1 MLGNNRSASKK
12 KTEKCGFTLE
22 LKPMP
27 EIALLDP
34 ITGALPKNYKKI
46 LADKERNSIFPNNS
60 KNQLGL
66 EFQKNTHNDSFKAQL
81 KPMPEIALLDPITG
95 LLPKNYK
102 EILAQSAGKAVKLGS
117 TRKSKDLEFKISK
130 LETSDKRLS
139 KIGQT
144 LQINTKKGPRKA
156 LFTRPRTP
164 SLTSK
169 GGNFPKPT
177 KTLSTEINESVLLDA
192 DETEKQIFSQKK
204 RQIAST
210 IHKPQ
215 VFNQTNNNRKRS
227 ATSTSSLEEF
237 LKLERETKTP
247 KSAIKSKRRKDMSLA
262 ESMDVI
268 MTKLNENNNLMKSIE
283 KNNIEI
289 NNNMQK
295 ILHSLQDINNKDVHS
310 TKNGTG
316 KLTEN
321 IPLISPNEFTSK
333 TNLLVTTLKSN
344 FQKKVLFDIA
354 SDENHSPHIKKKT
367 ISVTKTVQQTPNTM
381 FRNVSKKADEQLLKL
396 QDTPKSAFF
405 YL

>member
-1 MLGNNRSASKK
+1 MHISFYFK
-12 KTEKCGFTLE
+12 
-22 LKPMP
+22 MP
-27 EIALLDP
+27 NVTA
-34 ITGALPKNYKKI
+34 
-46 LADKERNSIFPNNS
+46 
-60 KNQLGL
+60 
-66 EFQKNTHNDSFKAQL
+66 
-81 KPMPEIALLDPITG
+81 
-95 LLPKNYK
+95 
-102 EILAQSAGKAVKLGS
+102 
-117 TRKSKDLEFKISK
+117 K

-177 KTLSTEINESVLLDA
+177 KTVCNQLLFNFLLKNRFILQLSTEINESVLLDA